1 MHCQICD
8 AILTDFEAT
17 RRVQGTRIY
26 FDLCNSCFKGLA
38 TNLPVAERK
47 DLMTHRDFDVDLST
61 EGTEDVLY
69 NNYRVHRSIEDIID

>member
-17 RRVQGTRIY
+17 RRVQRTRIY

-47 DLMTHRDFDVDLST
+47 DLMTSGDFEDDLDT
-61 EGTEDVLY
+61 EGTEEILY
-69 NNYRVHRSIEDIID
+69 NNYRVLLSIEDIED